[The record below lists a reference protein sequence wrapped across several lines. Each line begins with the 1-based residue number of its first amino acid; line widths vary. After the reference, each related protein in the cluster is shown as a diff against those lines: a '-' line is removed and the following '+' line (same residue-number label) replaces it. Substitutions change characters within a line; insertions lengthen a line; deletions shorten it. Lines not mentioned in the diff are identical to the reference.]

1 MIFKLLT
8 KVILYSTLLIYKPL
22 KFKIMKTLSQRS
34 RVFFL
39 SLSFFLFNYAI
50 AQQTCKGALEFN
62 AANTA
67 VELPLNNQYYTD
79 ANGGYT
85 WECWFKLNKKLGN
98 QVRPLISAVDWTLFE
113 DNYLGFGWQGGFF
126 NTSNDSLVF
135 RVEGPSSIWPSDP
148 SCAWAPSGGF
158 IVGQW
163 YHAAGVVDYNANKK
177 FLYVNGTLV
186 SSMPATVSGNPRVI
200 QTNLSA
206 CTACGPINTLDGRMD
221 EVRIWN
227 RPLSATEI
235 ATNYNQCRSGNE
247 PNLLVYYR
255 CNQVSALSVLDATA
269 NFNNGTFLTPPSPG
283 WVTDNAPISGAAC
296 DRACAC
302 LGSLK
307 FDNLNT
313 AVQLPPT
320 NKYYSGTNNGYT
332 WESWFKL
339 NQPFN
344 NNDRPLISAI
354 DWTLFED
361 NYLGFGWHGGFF
373 NTSYDSLVFRVE
385 GPSSMWPTDPNC
397 AWAPLGGFVVGQW
410 YHAAGVADYLAGQKH
425 LYVNGVLVSSAP
437 LTVPPNLRIVQTNLS
452 ACDAC
457 TAVNSN
463 QSNMDEVRIWDRPL
477 SATDIATNYNKCRS
491 GTEPNL
497 LVYYRCNQ
505 VGAPNVVDGSVNGFT
520 GTFLSAIGWSNI
532 NAPVSSAACR
542 KDCND
547 KDTQDPK
554 GKTVSIENQTPQ
566 EVGLK
571 LYPNP
576 SSGSIKVSSQHPGVL
591 IIYTVT
597 GQVLSEIQVL
607 ELEKEVKLESY
618 KAGIYLYIFTSQ
630 SSRVSGKLII
640 E

>member
-1 MIFKLLT
+1 LT
-8 KVILYSTLLIYKPL
+8 EVILYSTLLIYKPL
-22 KFKIMKTLSQRS
+22 KFKIMKTLSQQS

-50 AQQTCKGALEFN
+50 AQQTCKGALEFD
-62 AANTA
+62 ATNTA
-67 VELPLNNQYYTD
+67 VELPLNNQYYTS

-85 WECWFKLNKKLGN
+85 WECWFKLNKKLGL
-98 QVRPLISAVDWTLFE
+98 QVRPLISAVDGVMFE
-113 DNYLGFGWQGGFF
+113 DNYFGFGWQGGFF

-135 RVEGPSSIWPSDP
+135 RVEGPGSMSPANP
-148 SCAWAPSGGF
+148 NCAWAPLGGF

-163 YHAAGVVDYNANKK
+163 YHAAGVVNYTAGKK

-186 SSMPATVSGNPRVI
+186 SSAPATVPGNPRVI
-200 QTNLSA
+200 QTNLSS
-206 CTACGPINTLDGRMD
+206 CTACGPMQTLDGRMD

-227 RPLSATEI
+227 RPLTATEI
-235 ATNYNQCRSGNE
+235 AANYNQCLAGNE
-247 PNLLVYYR
+247 PNLVVYYR
-255 CNQVSALSVLDATA
+255 CNQLGALNVLDATVNA
-269 NFNNGTFLTPPSPG
+269 NNGTFLTPPLPG
-283 WVTDNAPISGAAC
+283 WVTDNAPLSGTGC

-302 LGSLK
+302 LGSLN

-313 AVQLPPT
+313 AVQLPLT
-320 NKYYSGTNNGYT
+320 NQYYAGANNGYT
-332 WESWFKL
+332 WETWFKL

-344 NNDRPLISAI
+344 NNDRPLISAV

-361 NYLGFGWHGGFF
+361 NYFGFGWHGGFF

-385 GPSSMWPTDPNC
+385 GPSSVAPTDPSC

-410 YHAAGVADYLAGQKH
+410 YHAAGVADYVTGKKY
-425 LYVNGVLVSSAP
+425 LYVNGVLVSLKP
-437 LTVPPNLRIVQTNLS
+437 LTVLPNPRVIQTNLS
-452 ACDAC
+452 SCDGC

-463 QSNMDEVRIWDRPL
+463 QSNMDEVRIWGRPL
-477 SATDIATNYNKCRS
+477 SATEIATNYNKCRS

-505 VGAPNVVDGSVNGFT
+505 VGASNVIDGSPNGFT

-532 NAPVSSAACR
+532 NAPVSSAFCR
-542 KDCND
+542 KDCNV
-547 KDTQDPK
+547 KGTSDPK
-554 GKTVSIENQTPQ
+554 GRTAGIENQTNQ
-566 EVGLK
+566 EAGLK

-576 SSGSIKVSSQHPGVL
+576 SSGTIKVSSQQPGVL
-591 IIYTVT
+591 TVYTIT
-597 GQVLSEIQVL
+597 GKVLSEIQVL
-607 ELEKEVKLESY
+607 EREKEVKLESY
-618 KAGIYLYIFTSQ
+618 KAGIYLYIFTSE